1 MMAPVAEKEEEV
13 KLDEVEVKQPDDV
26 QPGLEDDL

>member
-1 MMAPVAEKEEEV
+1 MAPVAEKEEEV

-26 QPGLEDDL
+26 QPGFEDDL